1 MLTQPGLKM
10 AGGRRNRKP
19 RLLRRASK
27 LKSYLVERETGL
39 EPATTCLEGGPN
51 LFQPHRYKS
60 QSKPKADAILGR
72 RSLSGSS

>member
-1 MLTQPGLKM
+1 VTSKPSEA
-10 AGGRRNRKP
+10 AGRCEKRTRHI
-19 RLLRRASK
+19 RRASK
-27 LKSYLVERETGL
+27 IRSYLVERETGL